1 MKYFWSWPYWR
12 INPSLHHPVFNLEA
26 SLLGAETGETGSKE
40 RVLGW
45 LFPRFLQRKKM
56 PVNFLVVSIK
66 GVMDFFS
73 WILLKRFARPVRTM
87 QHSSDEIRP
96 ISRIMRKVISPQR
109 GWWGFHQI
117 SQPFPVTYTAMHSS
131 QPVLLPPLRPLF
143 VKLPSGYYWW
153 VNTKGPRKFI
163 CIWYLLFMFIF
174 LTVLGIEPG
183 TSCMLDECSATE
195 LFCHSWIYSHP

>member
-1 MKYFWSWPYWR
+1 M
-12 INPSLHHPVFNLEA
+12 FNHEA
-26 SLLGAETGETGSKE
+26 SLLVAEKWESGSEE

-45 LFPRFLQRKKM
+45 LSLRLLQRKKM

-73 WILLKRFARPVRTM
+73 SILLKRFARPVRTT

-131 QPVLLPPLRPLF
+131 QPHSPASS
-143 VKLPSGYYWW
+143 PSFLCQTSHGYYWW
-153 VNTKGPRKFI
+153 VNTEGPRKFI
-163 CIWYLLFMFIF
+163 CIWYLFFMFIF

-195 LFCHSWIYSHP
+195 LSSHP